1 MLSETFVAVIVLGS
15 IVHVFPSILYS
26 IFKSVGIGLA
36 VLPLTVAVPAVYVFP
51 SYGFITSVG
60 VSVIKSTIFCSAQ
73 FAVNVTFP
81 FGIVKLSPLLIV
93 VVPSSPSTVQPVNL

>member
-15 IVHVFPSILYS
+15 VVHVFPSTLYS
-26 IFKSVGIGLA
+26 IFKPGIGLA

-60 VSVIKSTIFCSAQ
+60 VSVIKSAIFCSCQ

-81 FGIVKLSPLLIV
+81 FGIVKVSPLLIV